1 MDAADFGRGILDD
14 VLLLLLLLLLVPTG
28 TVAPDQTPPLVATD
42 AADAC
47 DEFFNAENETKGTTG
62 EIRGC
67 RRCCCCCCC
76 VFAGYILLSLLP
88 TPLLRRLRNGFLC
101 KPASSVSP
109 LPPPAAAAAAAAA
122 ADDDDDN
129 DDTSSLSTNGSITCG
144 PALACK
150 PAPEAAVAC
159 AGSFTAMRPW
169 PGGGGDGKERGDEV
183 VMQADMQNAIRHTS
197 HITRH
202 TSHITRPRHTS
213 HVTRHASHN
222 KSPFCSHLPETL
234 DLILSSP
241 PPRSNWLGRLTG
253 SLRH

>member
-14 VLLLLLLLLLVPTG
+14 VLLLLLLLLVPTG
-28 TVAPDQTPPLVATD
+28 TVAPDQTPPLVVAD

-47 DEFFNAENETKGTTG
+47 DEFLNAENETKGTTG

-109 LPPPAAAAAAAAA
+109 LPPPAAAAAAATAA
-122 ADDDDDN
+122 DDDDN

-183 VMQADMQNAIRHTS
+183 VMQADMQNAIRQTS

-202 TSHITRPRHTS
+202 
-213 HVTRHASHN
+213 ASYN